1 MTPRAR
7 AFTLIEAIVVMV
19 IIAILATMITPR
31 VLNIGRRQVEN
42 ESRLLQRMLTVAA
55 EKCDVWNQNVALD
68 YKSKTQTFSVW
79 TMREDAKADPTLTGS
94 ARVKW
99 AIDPLVETV
108 VLTQSKLQAASQDGQ
123 LLPSGDWRVT
133 FTPGQPRTVLS
144 LTLEPNAGNG
154 STRYTLGLAP
164 ESTGAT
170 RVASDQGGSTAGK
183 PGVASRSIDLDD
195 AGKGQSPW

>member
-1 MTPRAR
+1 MTRHAR

-55 EKCDVWNQNVALD
+55 EKCDLWNQNVALD

-79 TMREDAKADPTLTGS
+79 TLREDAKTDPTLTGS

-99 AIDPLVETV
+99 LIDPLVEPV
-108 VLTQSKLQAASQDGQ
+108 VLTQSKLQSASQDGQ

-133 FTPGQPRTVLS
+133 LTPGQPRPVLS

-154 STRYTLGLAP
+154 PTRYTLGLSP

-170 RVASDQGGSTAGK
+170 RASSDQGESTGGK